1 VLWGSPF
8 CTQTGKASLLT
19 WLGVFKMI
27 TAQLQRT
34 RRKNDSVY
42 DELLCGREEVLYTSL
57 KSLGDTSS
65 GLAELAGTNY

>member
-1 VLWGSPF
+1 
-8 CTQTGKASLLT
+8 
-19 WLGVFKMI
+19 MI

-42 DELLCGREEVLYTSL
+42 DELLCGREEVLNTSL